1 MEHPPE
7 KRKSGEVSG
16 AGEDRSKVKRK
27 ETWTCERG
35 VVADEAQLLAVR
47 DNGPQEI
54 VALVEELLRKAR
66 RAARGVRKP
75 PPVKAWIRFVKA
87 NGMRCK
93 DDGEGN
99 RRQGTL
105 RVTQDRRHEK
115 RTCLL
120 GNGGS
125 LVEIPTKGV
134 VEQVDYK
141 LAGDGIDIGLCGRF
155 NKAGPEPLGA
165 VEYKG
170 PNRRGVVPFVELRGK
185 LRVEFAAHEVF
196 KNLRNEEQSFVVY
209 RFREYRIKY
218 ARHGHSWFIRLDKR

>member
-16 AGEDRSKVKRK
+16 AGEDCSQVKR
-27 ETWTCERG
+27 EEAWARERG

-47 DNGPQEI
+47 NDGPHKI
-54 VALVEELLRKAR
+54 VAFVEELLCKAR

-87 NGMRCK
+87 NGVRCK
-93 DDGEGN
+93 DDGECG
-99 RRQGTL
+99 RREEVIAFATGSFGVLEVL
-105 RVTQDRRHEK
+105 RRFFSAGWHEK
-115 RTCLL
+115 HTSFL

-134 VEQVDYK
+134 VEQVDDK

-165 VEYKG
+165 VEHKG
-170 PNRRGVVPFVELRGK
+170 SGTPR
-185 LRVEFAAHEVF
+185 
-196 KNLRNEEQSFVVY
+196 
-209 RFREYRIKY
+209 
-218 ARHGHSWFIRLDKR
+218 